1 MSFIILLGALI
12 TALTMIPVI
21 MQLREQPRGLI
32 IIFFAETWERFS
44 YYGMRALLIFYLT
57 QHFLFDDKVAAGR
70 YGAYTTL
77 VALLPMVGGIIADRI
92 LGVRKAVAFGCL
104 LLVAGHLTMAMEG
117 RPAQNILTTQGH
129 TYAVQTEGRAS
140 TRQVRLEVD
149 GKLYAF
155 KSKPDGGL
163 DILGLPAGA
172 SIPARLSKADYQI
185 SVIGRDALHAN
196 LLFLALSLIV
206 MGVAF
211 LKTSPLVAQMYGRDD
226 PRRAGGFT
234 LFYYGVNLGAFWAG
248 ILCGWLG
255 ETIGWWAG
263 FGAAAVGM
271 LAGYLVFVLGKPMLD
286 GVGEPPNPARLAE
299 KVVGPINREHL
310 IYAVALLGV
319 GGVNLLMRQGAVV
332 GGALSLVTIAALVYL
347 GLYMARN
354 CTPVERRRIGL
365 AFVLMLGSVVF
376 WTLFEQA
383 GSSLSLFADRNTNL
397 TILASPIQFS
407 LFGHAI
413 FFGSQAML
421 AAAHLTPDQVWW
433 VDMTM
438 TSAQTQSINPGFIL
452 IGAPIFAALWAFLGR
467 RQADPPPMFK
477 FGIALLQ
484 VGAGFLFLVWG
495 AQFADAEYRLPLY
508 FLVGAYLL
516 HTTGELCLSP
526 VGLAVVS
533 RLSPAALVATM
544 LAMWSLSSSWARF
557 IGGRIA
563 AMASSDTVGGQVLD
577 PAAALHSALQVF
589 TWIGAA
595 GMAFGVVFLAI
606 GPFIRRWGE
615 DADEG
620 EAVAG
625 PAEPEGVL
633 IG

>member
-12 TALTMIPVI
+12 TALTMIPVV
-21 MQLREQPRGLI
+21 MQLRDQPRGLI
-32 IIFFAETWERFS
+32 VVFFAETWERFS

-77 VALLPMVGGIIADRI
+77 VALMPLVGGIIADRI

-149 GKLYAF
+149 GKPYAF
-155 KSKPDGGL
+155 KSKPDGGI

-172 SIPARLSKADYQI
+172 SIPAHLAKADYQI
-185 SVIGRDALHAN
+185 SVIGRDATHAN

-211 LKTSPLVAQMYGRDD
+211 LKTAPLVAQMYGRDD

-234 LFYYGVNLGAFWAG
+234 LYYYGVNLGAFWAG

-255 ETIGWWAG
+255 ESIGWWAG

-271 LAGYLVFVLGKPMLD
+271 TAGYLVFVLGKPLLD
-286 GVGEPPNPARLAE
+286 GVGEPPDPARLAK
-299 KVVGPINREHL
+299 KVVGPISREHL
-310 IYAVALLGV
+310 IYAAALLGV

-332 GGALSLVTIAALVYL
+332 GGALSLVTVAALIYL

-397 TILASPIQFS
+397 TILASPIRFS
-407 LFGHAI
+407 LFGHAV
-413 FFGSQAML
+413 FLGSKAML
-421 AAAHLTPDQVWW
+421 AAAHLTADQVWW

-467 RQADPPPMFK
+467 RRADPPPMFK

-563 AMASSDTVGGQVLD
+563 AMASSDTLGGQVLD

-606 GPFIRRWGE
+606 GPFLRRWGE

-620 EAVAG
+620 DAAAG
-625 PAEPEGVL
+625 PPEPEGVL
-633 IG
+633 NG

>member
-1 MSFIILLGALI
+1 MSVIILVGVLI
-12 TALTMIPVI
+12 TVLTMIPVV
-21 MQLREQPRGLI
+21 MQLRNQPRGLI
-32 IIFFAETWERFS
+32 VVFFAETWERFS

-77 VALLPMVGGIIADRI
+77 VALLPLVGGIIADRI

-129 TYAVQTEGRAS
+129 TYVVQTEGRAS
-140 TRQVRLEVD
+140 TRQVRLDVD
-149 GKLYAF
+149 GKPYAF

-172 SIPARLSKADYQI
+172 SIPPHLSKADYQI

-255 ETIGWWAG
+255 ESIGWWAG

-271 LAGYLVFVLGKPMLD
+271 IAGYLVFVLGKPLLD
-286 GVGEPPNPARLAE
+286 GVGEPPNPARLAQ
-299 KVVGPINREHL
+299 KIIGPISREHL
-310 IYAVALLGV
+310 IYAAALLGV

-332 GGALSLVTIAALVYL
+332 GGALSLVTVAALIYL
-347 GLYMARN
+347 GFYMARN

-397 TILASPIQFS
+397 TIMASPIQFS

-413 FFGSQAML
+413 FFGSKAML
-421 AAAHLTPDQVWW
+421 IAAHLTADQVWW

-477 FGIALLQ
+477 FGIALGQ

-495 AQFADAEYRLPLY
+495 ARFADAEYRLPLY

-533 RLSPAALVATM
+533 RLSPTALVATM
-544 LAMWSLSSSWARF
+544 LAMWSLSTSWARF

-563 AMASSDTVGGQVLD
+563 AMASSDTLGGQVLD

-595 GMAFGVVFLAI
+595 GMVFGVVFLAV

-620 EAVAG
+620 DAIAG
-625 PAEPEGVL
+625 QNEPEGVL

>member
-1 MSFIILLGALI
+1 MSFIILLGAFI
-12 TALTMIPVI
+12 TALTMIPVV
-21 MQLREQPRGLI
+21 MQLRSQPRGLI
-32 IIFFAETWERFS
+32 IVFFAETWERFS

-70 YGAYTTL
+70 YGAYTTM
-77 VALLPMVGGIIADRI
+77 VALLPLAGGIVADRI
-92 LGVRKAVAFGCL
+92 LGVRKAVAFGAL

-117 RPAQNILTTQGH
+117 RPAENILTSHGH

-155 KSKPDGGL
+155 KSNPDGAL
-163 DILGLPAGA
+163 DIQGLPAGA
-172 SIPARLSKADYQI
+172 SIPAHLPKADYQI
-185 SVIGRDALHAN
+185 SVIGRDPLHAN

-211 LKTSPLVAQMYGRDD
+211 LKTAPLVAQMYGRDD

-234 LFYYGVNLGAFWAG
+234 LYYYGVNLGAFWAG

-263 FGAAAVGM
+263 FGAAAAGM
-271 LAGYLVFVLGKPMLD
+271 IAGYLVFVLGKPLLD
-286 GVGEPPNPARLAE
+286 GAGEPPNPVRLAQ
-299 KVVGPINREHL
+299 KVVGPIRREHL
-310 IYAVALLGV
+310 IYVAALVGV
-319 GGVNLLMRQGAVV
+319 GGVNLLMRQSAVV
-332 GGALSLVTIAALVYL
+332 GTALSLVTVAALIYL
-347 GLYMARN
+347 GHYMVTK
-354 CTPVERRRIGL
+354 CTSVERRRIGL

-397 TILASPIQFS
+397 AILAAPVQFP
-407 LFGHAI
+407 LFGHTV
-413 FFGSQAML
+413 FLGSKAML
-421 AAAHLTPDQVWW
+421 AAANLTPDQVWW
-433 VDMTM
+433 VDMTL
-438 TSAQTQSINPGFIL
+438 TSSQTQSINPGFIL
-452 IGAPIFAALWAFLGR
+452 IGAPIFAALWAYLGR
-467 RQADPPPMFK
+467 RQADPPPMLK
-477 FGIALLQ
+477 FGLALLQ

-495 AQFADAEYRLPLY
+495 AQFAHEYRVPLY

-526 VGLAVVS
+526 VGLSVVS
-533 RLSPAALVATM
+533 RLSPTALVATM
-544 LAMWSLSSSWARF
+544 LAMWTLSSSWARF
-557 IGGRIA
+557 IGGKIA
-563 AMASSDTVGGQVLD
+563 AMASSETVGGQVLD

-589 TWIGAA
+589 TIIGAA
-595 GMAFGVVFLAI
+595 GIAFGVVFLVV

-615 DADEG
+615 DEDV
-620 EAVAG
+620 EAQPSEA
-625 PAEPEGVL
+625 
-633 IG
+633 

>member
-12 TALTMIPVI
+12 TALTMIPVV
-21 MQLREQPRGLI
+21 MQLRDQPRGLI
-32 IIFFAETWERFS
+32 IVFFAETWERFS

-70 YGAYTTL
+70 YGAYTTM
-77 VALLPMVGGIIADRI
+77 VALLPLAGGIVADRI

-104 LLVAGHLTMAMEG
+104 LLVAGHLTMALEG
-117 RPAQNILTTQGH
+117 RPAQNILTTHGH
-129 TYAVQTEGRAS
+129 AYAVQTEGRAS

-149 GKLYAF
+149 GKPYAF
-155 KSKPDGGL
+155 KSQPDGGL
-163 DILGLPAGA
+163 DIKGLPAGA
-172 SIPARLSKADYQI
+172 SIPAHLAKADYQI
-185 SVIGRDALHAN
+185 SVVGRDALHAN
-196 LLFLALSLIV
+196 LLFMALSLIV

-263 FGAAAVGM
+263 FGAAAAGM
-271 LAGYLVFVLGKPMLD
+271 IAGYLVFIIGKPLLD
-286 GVGEPPNPARLAE
+286 GAGEPPNPARLAQ
-299 KVVGPINREHL
+299 KVAGPISREHL
-310 IYAVALLGV
+310 IYAGALLGV
-319 GGVNLLMRQGAVV
+319 GGVNLLMRQSAVV
-332 GGALSLVTIAALVYL
+332 GGALSLVTVAALIYL
-347 GLYMARN
+347 GLYMARK
-354 CTPVERRRIGL
+354 CTSVERRRIGL

-397 TILASPIQFS
+397 AILASPIRFPF
-407 LFGHAI
+407 LGHTV
-413 FFGSQAML
+413 FFGSKAML
-421 AAAHLTPDQVWW
+421 AAASFTPDQVWW
-433 VDMTM
+433 IDMTM
-438 TSAQTQSINPGFIL
+438 TASQTQSINPGFIL
-452 IGAPIFAALWAFLGR
+452 IGAPIFAALWAYLGR

-495 AQFADAEYRLPLY
+495 AQFADAQYRLPLY

-557 IGGRIA
+557 IGGKIA
-563 AMASSDTVGGQVLD
+563 SMASSDTVGGQVLD

-589 TWIGAA
+589 NWIGVA
-595 GMAFGVVFLAI
+595 GMAFGLVFLVA

-615 DADEG
+615 DVDEVT
-620 EAVAG
+620 A
-625 PAEPEGVL
+625 PAANAEL
-633 IG
+633 AAR